1 MMHDHGKMSF
11 LPDKMM
17 RSRCQTER
25 KYKTFFTFFTIVV
38 KIFFKKVA
46 DWLINLPFFIIC
58 KYLSQDRQKKERLA
72 RKPDKASLS

>member
-46 DWLINLPFFIIC
+46 DWQINLPFF
-58 KYLSQDRQKKERLA
+58 YNL
-72 RKPDKASLS
+72 